1 MSNQYKP
8 DPATRERHKKIVQ
21 LLKKGYSVQ
30 EVCSEVSITPKRV
43 YAVAE
48 RAKVCT
54 NPIIYP
60 RSEDENTICRMVL
73 AGWKISQIGK
83 YLEREPAAIE
93 RAVERIKEDPIMNKT
108 RERYGEPEA

>member
-8 DPATRERHKKIVQ
+8 DPETRERHKKIVM

-30 EVCSEVSITPKRV
+30 EVCNEVSITPKRV
-43 YAVAE
+43 YAVAQ
-48 RAKVCT
+48 RAEVCT

-60 RSEDENTICRMVL
+60 RSDDENTICRMLL
-73 AGWKISQIGK
+73 AGWEVPQIGK
-83 YLEREPAAIE
+83 YLEREPAAIK